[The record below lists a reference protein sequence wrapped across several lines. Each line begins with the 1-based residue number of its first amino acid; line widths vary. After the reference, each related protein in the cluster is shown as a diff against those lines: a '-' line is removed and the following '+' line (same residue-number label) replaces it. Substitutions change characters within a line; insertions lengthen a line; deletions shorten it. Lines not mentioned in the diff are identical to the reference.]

1 MPTNR
6 HPAAI
11 VLAMLLA
18 AGCAPA
24 ADGERLSDTL
34 SAQAEEAFGSIRLS
48 GVVEAVR
55 SRTVLAPQLR
65 GVPSMMVITHLV
77 ESGSRVE
84 TGDVIVEFDPQEQAT
99 RAFDARAEVDDVDA
113 QIARRRTEHEA
124 AEARDRTELVA
135 TENDVARARLAV
147 ATNDLIASVEAEKN
161 TLALEQAEA
170 RLAQLETTYALKREA
185 EAADLRILEI
195 RRARAARALDYALAN
210 ASLMQLRAPF
220 AGLVVLRSL
229 RRSGSTGPA
238 QIAEGDEVRAGL
250 PVVDIV
256 DTSAMQV
263 RARVNQADATS
274 VRIGQAATVRLD
286 GFPEL
291 VFEGRVES
299 LAPLA
304 TVSEMSPDVRFLE
317 AMVSI
322 RGAHA
327 RLLPDLTASVEIEPA
342 GTPER

>member
-1 MPTNR
+1 MPTSR
-6 HPAAI
+6 RPAAI
-11 VLAMLLA
+11 VVAMLLA
-18 AGCAPA
+18 VGCAPA
-24 ADGERLSDTL
+24 ADGRG
-34 SAQAEEAFGSIRLS
+34 QAASPAVEVPAVPGSIRFS

-55 SRTVLAPQLR
+55 TRTVLVPQLR
-65 GVPSMMVITHLV
+65 GVPSLMVITHLV
-77 ESGSRVE
+77 EAGRRVE
-84 TGDVIVEFDPQEQAT
+84 PGDVIVEFDPQDQEI
-99 RAFDARAEVDDVDA
+99 RALDAQAEVDDLDA

-124 AEARDRTELVA
+124 ADARDRTELVA

-147 ATNDLIASVEAEKN
+147 GTNDLIASVEAEKN

-195 RRARAARALDYALAN
+195 RRARAVRALDYALAN

-229 RRSGSTGPA
+229 RRSGSTA
-238 QIAEGDEVRAGL
+238 ATQVAEGDEVRAGQ

-256 DTSAMQV
+256 DTSAMRV
-263 RARVNQADATS
+263 RARVNQADATV
-274 VRIGQAATVRLD
+274 VRVGQAATIRLD

-304 TVSEMSPDVRFLE
+304 TTSEMSQDVRVLAAE
-317 AMVSI
+317 VSI
-322 RGAHA
+322 QGSHA
-327 RLLPDLTASVEIEPA
+327 RLLPDLTASVEIEPGGA
-342 GTPER
+342 PGR